1 MSLASLF
8 SGIKRA
14 AQDAR
19 TKLAELSEQE
29 QQLRRQRD
37 ALIAQPAAKA
47 DVKRLVSSWVD
58 SAGSDYKQALQIA
71 LNDFIR
77 RPAQIPARAE
87 LKHLSPLGAVKPFE
101 SDLGAG
107 HVDQVMAA
115 IFAEQ
120 MKSFLVKAVDG
131 MDWGPEGLPLAE
143 RDAKVAALDKQLAQ
157 VNVDMKEL
165 ITEAQ
170 AAGITLVDGYFR

>member
-1 MSLASLF
+1 V
-8 SGIKRA
+8 
-14 AQDAR
+14 DPV
-19 TKLAELSEQE
+19 QE
-29 QQLRRQRD
+29 EIL
-37 ALIAQPAAKA
+37 
-47 DVKRLVSSWVD
+47 
-58 SAGSDYKQALQIA
+58 QALQIA